1 PGVPPIGRPVAGF
14 RTYVLDE
21 RLRIVPPGVPGELYV
36 AGPGLARG
44 YLDRPGLTAGR
55 FTACPFGPA
64 GARMYRT
71 GDLVRRRAGGELEYV
86 GRADQQ
92 VKVRGFRV
100 ELGEVEA
107 ALAEHPAVAQA
118 AVAAVDDRL
127 VGYVVAHPDVAASP
141 AKLAVHLRERLPD
154 YLVPTV
160 FMMLDALPLTP
171 NGKLDRAALP
181 VPEAAPAGSG
191 RVPRTPQ
198 EQILAELFAEVLGV
212 QRVSVDDDFF
222 ELGGHSLLAT
232 RLAARVRSVL
242 GVELEL
248 RALFQAPTVAGLAEA
263 LARAGRARPAL
274 APYERPEAVP
284 LSFAQRRLWFLH
296 RMDAAATYH
305 IPLALR
311 LAGTLD
317 RPALNQALADVVARH
332 ESLRTVFPEVAGV
345 PCQRVLDAATVR
357 LRARPTEVTQDELPE
372 RLAESAR
379 QPFELATEPPL
390 RAELFALAPDEHV
403 LLLVMHHIA
412 ADGWSTGPLA
422 RDLAEAYAARCEGR
436 THTRPV
442 LPVQYS
448 DYTLWQ
454 RELLGD
460 TADPQ
465 SRFAEQLDYWKRQL
479 SDLPELLPL
488 PADRHRPAVAGRHGD
503 HVGLELDPELHTALT
518 ELARNTGTSLF
529 MVLQAALA
537 ALYTRL
543 GAGTDIAIG
552 SP

>member
-1 PGVPPIGRPVAGF
+1 GRSSF
-14 RTYVLDE
+14 L
-21 RLRIVPPGVPGELYV
+21 
-36 AGPGLARG
+36 
-44 YLDRPGLTAGR
+44 
-55 FTACPFGPA
+55 
-64 GARMYRT
+64 
-71 GDLVRRRAGGELEYV
+71 
-86 GRADQQ
+86 
-92 VKVRGFRV
+92 
-100 ELGEVEA
+100 

-118 AVAAVDDRL
+118 AVAAQGDRL
-127 VGYVVAHPDVAASP
+127 VGYVVARHDLAARP
-141 AKLAVHLRERLPD
+141 AELAAHLRERLPD
-154 YLVPTV
+154 YLVPAV
-160 FMMLDALPLTP
+160 FMVLDALPLTP

-212 QRVSVDDDFF
+212 QRVSVDDGFF

-232 RLAARVRSVL
+232 RLVARVRSVL
-242 GVELEL
+242 GVELGL

-263 LARAGRARPAL
+263 LAEAGRARQAL
-274 APYERPEAVP
+274 TPYERPEAVP

-296 RMDAAATYH
+296 RMDAAGATYH

-311 LAGTLD
+311 LTGTLD
-317 RPALNQALADVVARH
+317 RPALDQALADVVARH
-332 ESLRTVFPEVAGV
+332 ESLRTVFPEIGGV
-345 PCQRVLDAATVR
+345 PCQRVLDPAAVR
-357 LRARPTEVTQDELPE
+357 LRDQPAQVTQGELPE
-372 RLAESAR
+372 QLAESAR
-379 QPFELATEPPL
+379 QPFALATEPPL

-436 THTRPV
+436 TDSRPA
-442 LPVQYS
+442 LPVQYA

-460 TADPQ
+460 AADPQ

-479 SDLPELLPL
+479 SDLPELLAL
-488 PADRHRPAVAGRHGD
+488 PADRPRPAVAGRHGD
-503 HVGLELDPELHTALT
+503 HVDLELGPELHATLA
-518 ELARNTGTSLF
+518 ELARSTGTSLF

-552 SP
+552 SPIAGRT